1 MTNDIDNTARYQKMM
16 ELGQLALKIL
26 VLINGGATVAL
37 LALISGIWTSG
48 IERCVAIFLTFGIG
62 AFALGVLSGA
72 IAAYSAFSTAS
83 FSQSDNHALGAQS
96 ALRTHIANIISLLLF
111 FIGICASIT
120 AILINFL

>member
-1 MTNDIDNTARYQKMM
+1 MTNDIDTARYEKKI

-26 VLINGGATVAL
+26 VLINGGAAVAL
-37 LALISGIWTSG
+37 LAFIGGIWTSG
-48 IERCVAIFLTFGIG
+48 IERCVAVSLTIGIG
-62 AFALGVLSGA
+62 AFALGVLSSA

-96 ALRTHIANIISLLLF
+96 ALRTHCANKLSLLLF

-120 AILINFL
+120 AILIHFL